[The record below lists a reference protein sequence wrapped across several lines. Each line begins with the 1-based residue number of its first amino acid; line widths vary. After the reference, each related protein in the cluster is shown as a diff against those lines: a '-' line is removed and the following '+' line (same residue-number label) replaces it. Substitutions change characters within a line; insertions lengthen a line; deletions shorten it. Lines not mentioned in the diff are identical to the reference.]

1 MFQPNVCITP
11 DIYPPLDPPTT
22 VSISGPDNLVA
33 DDAAVYN
40 CSSSHSFPE
49 PSIVWQILS
58 EGKIHKIQ
66 ENETNVKTEVTRE
79 GIVKTSKYIL
89 QLPGIK
95 PASIIIYCIA
105 EIKALSWK
113 KSSDLLEVQIICK
126 YSL

>member
-1 MFQPNVCITP
+1 MAE
-11 DIYPPLDPPTT
+11 DK
-22 VSISGPDNLVA
+22 
-33 DDAAVYN
+33 AVYT
-40 CSSSHSFPE
+40 CSSIHSFPE

-66 ENETNVKTEVTRE
+66 ENETNGKTEVTRE
-79 GIVKTSKYIL
+79 GIVKTSEYIL
-89 QLPGIK
+89 QLPVIK

-126 YSL
+126 CCLIYKYK